1 VLPTWYFLKT
11 YALEAELKKLE
22 ALRGS
27 SRPQVRFQRGQRTA
41 PVRLS
46 VAASGA
52 WLGVDF

>member
-11 YALEAELKKLE
+11 YAREAELE
-22 ALRGS
+22 ALCGS
-27 SRPQVRFQRGQRTA
+27 SPLQVRFQSGQRTA

-52 WLGVDF
+52 WLDVDF